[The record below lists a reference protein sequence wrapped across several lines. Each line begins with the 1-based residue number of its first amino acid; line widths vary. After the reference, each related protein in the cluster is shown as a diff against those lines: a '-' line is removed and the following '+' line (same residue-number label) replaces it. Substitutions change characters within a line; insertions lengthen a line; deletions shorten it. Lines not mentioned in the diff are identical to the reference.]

1 MEELT
6 LQPISRISG
15 TVELPG
21 SKSLSNR
28 ILLLSALAS
37 GETRIE
43 NLLHSDDTQVMVAA
57 LRQLGVPI
65 AGEPGASNPGESGG
79 LTVRGCGGALAA
91 GSGQGGSGQGGTIQ
105 LHLGNAGTAM
115 RPLTAVLCAG
125 EGNYELSGVPRMHE
139 RPIGDL
145 VDGLRQLGAQVDY
158 LGQEGYPP
166 LRISASGLRGGTAA
180 ISGQISSQFVTALL
194 MAAPLAREGVEIR
207 ITDQLTS
214 VPYVKMTMGLM
225 ARFGVQVS
233 HQDFARFHVA
243 PGQQYHS
250 PGRAHVEGD
259 ASSASYFLAG
269 AAITG
274 GQVTVRGCG
283 SESLQGDA
291 RFADMLEKMG
301 AEVRWEAEAIEVRG
315 MGRPLRGI
323 EADLSDLPD
332 AAMTLAVAAL
342 FAKGPTTLRGIAN
355 WRVKETD
362 RMAAVSTE
370 LEKLGARTEVGESHL
385 TVHPP
390 ERPRGAAIATYDD
403 HRMAMAFSLAACGP
417 EPVTI
422 LDPGC
427 VAKTFPTYFE
437 VLASLSRPGDANDR
451 SASG

>member
-1 MEELT
+1 MEELI

-28 ILLLSALAS
+28 ILLLSALAG
-37 GETRIE
+37 GETHIE
-43 NLLHSDDTQVMVAA
+43 NLLQSEDTQVMVAA

-65 AGEPGASNPGESGG
+65 SGEPGSPDPQGSGG
-79 LTVRGCGGALAA
+79 LTVKGCGGALP
-91 GSGQGGSGQGGTIQ
+91 GRSGQGGTIQ

-115 RPLTAVLCAG
+115 RPLTAVLSAG
-125 EGNYELSGVPRMHE
+125 EGTYELSGVPRMHE

-145 VDGLRQLGAQVDY
+145 VDGLRQLGAEVNY

-166 LRISASGLRGGTAA
+166 LRINAAGLRGGTAA

-225 ARFGVQVS
+225 ARFGVEVS
-233 HQDFARFHVA
+233 HEDFARFHVA
-243 PGQQYHS
+243 QGQHYRS

-301 AEVRWEAEAIEVRG
+301 AQVRWEAEAIEVRG
-315 MGRPLRGI
+315 TGRPLRGI
-323 EADLSDLPD
+323 DADLSDLPD

-342 FAKGPTTLRGIAN
+342 FAQGPTTLRGIAN

-390 ERPRGAAIATYDD
+390 ENPRSAAIATYDD

-437 VLASLSRPGDANDR
+437 VLASLSRTVDANDR